1 MSLWPKEKK
10 RGKREAPKGAKR
22 KILCAGS
29 APTAPL
35 REKKQKKNSDSA
47 REKNLR
53 RKFGQFGN
61 NRYLCSR
68 NKNNNDDGNNCKK
81 KDNYS
86 RKGKEEDIGV

>member
-1 MSLWPKEKK
+1 MFDDEGRISYQNQDQLSEYW
-10 RGKREAPKGAKR
+10 
-22 KILCAGS
+22 
-29 APTAPL
+29 L
-35 REKKQKKNSDSA
+35 RFEKKQKKNSDSA